1 MNPVLVI
8 LVVGLS
14 PELVGEHTPNLSKLA
29 ARGGLRPLATV
40 TPAVTCSVQSTL
52 VTGRAP
58 SAHGIVANG
67 WYERERAE
75 VAFWKQSNHLV
86 GGPKLWDMAREIDPA
101 FTCAKLF
108 WWYNMYSSADW
119 SATPRPEYP
128 ADGRKIPDHYAAPA
142 ALHDE
147 LDARFGRFPLFSFW
161 GPRADI
167 ASSRWI
173 ADATR
178 HVVATR
184 RPTLALTY
192 LPHLDYDLQRL
203 GPDLG
208 SPTLQRALG
217 EVDALCGELI
227 EQADGEGRDV
237 VVVSEYGI
245 TAVDGAVHLNR
256 ALRPAGLLAVR
267 AESTGDQLDAGA
279 PSAFAVC
286 DHQLAHVY
294 VAERARV
301 PEVRALVAGLDGVER
316 VLGGE
321 ELAAAGLDHP
331 RSGELVAIARADRW
345 FSYYHWLDDE
355 RAPDY
360 ARTVDIHRKPGYDP
374 VELFVD
380 PEIRFPA
387 LKVAS
392 ILARRKLG
400 FRSLLDVISP
410 SATDLVK
417 GSHGR
422 PTDDPAA
429 GPLVISSRAECLPE
443 GELAASDFADL
454 VLAHVFGQERLAR
467 PRAA

>member
-14 PELVGEHTPNLSKLA
+14 PDLVGEHTPNISKLA
-29 ARGGLRPLATV
+29 ARGGIRPLETV

-52 VTGRAP
+52 LTGVLPA
-58 SAHGIVANG
+58 SHGIVGNG

-75 VAFWKQSNHLV
+75 VAFWKQSNRLV
-86 GGPKLWDMAREIDPA
+86 AGDKLWERGRARDPS
-101 FTCAKLF
+101 FTCAKMF

-119 SATPRPEYP
+119 SATPRPQYP

-173 ADATR
+173 AEATR
-178 HVVATR
+178 HVIDTR

-203 GPDLG
+203 GPDTA
-208 SPTLQRALG
+208 SPVLQRALG

-227 EQADGEGRDV
+227 DQADGEGRDV
-237 VVVSEYGI
+237 IIVSEYGI
-245 TAVDGAVHLNR
+245 TAVTGAVHVNR
-256 ALRPAGLLAVR
+256 ALREAGLLAVR
-267 AESTGDQLDAGA
+267 EESGREQLDAGA
-279 PSAFAVC
+279 SRAFAVS

-294 VAERARV
+294 VDEPARV
-301 PEVRALVAGLDGVER
+301 PEVRRLLEGLDGVER
-316 VLGGE
+316 VLDGDE
-321 ELAAAGLDHP
+321 IREAGLAHA
-331 RSGELVAIARADRW
+331 RSGELVAISRSDRW
-345 FSYYHWLDDE
+345 FSYYFWTDE
-355 RAPDY
+355 ARAPDY

-380 PEIRFPA
+380 PALRFPT
-387 LKVAS
+387 LKVGS
-392 ILARRKLG
+392 TLAKRKLG

-410 SATDLVK
+410 TATHLVK

-422 PTDDPAA
+422 PTDDPEA
-429 GPLVISSRAECLPE
+429 GPLVIAGRAEHLPE
-443 GELAASDFADL
+443 GSVAATDFADL
-454 VLAHVFGQERLAR
+454 VLAHVFDERVGHR
-467 PRAA
+467 QAA